1 MSLPKVINPNIQY
14 RLTPIQQLR
23 VAKHIM
29 PAAFE
34 HPTPAFHL
42 DILEFVNGNEQYKA
56 AAIFRGAAKTTL
68 LNKVNIF
75 CRVFFEFEP
84 VILICSESREKAES
98 FLADIK
104 NMILE
109 AGRKGY
115 AIEQGKEWTKEKI
128 EIIINKG
135 KKDEAG
141 NSLEKMCFIASI
153 SVGTSPRG
161 YVKNNIRPT
170 LIICD
175 DMESTVGQFAVS
187 SKSNRKKVER
197 YFYADLLPALHPVR
211 GQIIVL
217 GTIVHIDSLL
227 NNIINTRTPDADDG
241 GDEPVEQQHKEDWDT
256 KVYPILKDGKPTW
269 QSRFSL
275 EYIESKKGMLS
286 SRGLE
291 NEFYQEYMCRPF
303 SPDKQVFKRENFNY
317 FDNMEY
323 KEIIPAITM
332 RDAINIKS
340 VQCPQ
345 PAYIVAKDKK
355 IELSSC
361 RIYTTMDLASYDGA
375 DRSAIVTFA
384 QAQDNNI
391 YILDVSCG
399 HWTPFEKSI
408 NALRVQTSF
417 NPISFGIEKA
427 SAQNDFFYTIQA
439 AQKETGIKINITP
452 LSHHSKAKNIR
463 IMQLHPLFITGK
475 IFFNKRQSTTTELEA
490 ELLEFDP
497 EVESKHDDLMD
508 ALAYMVEFIGS
519 HDMLE
524 DVDDIEE
531 YDLGY
536 NDGLF

>member
-1 MSLPKVINPNIQY
+1 MSLPKVINPNIKY
-14 RLTPIQQLR
+14 RLSPIQQLK

-29 PAAFE
+29 PSVFE

-42 DILEFVNGNEQYKA
+42 DILNFINGDEQYKA
-56 AAIFRGAAKTTL
+56 AAIFRGAGKTTL

-84 VILICSESREKAES
+84 FTLLCSANREKAEN
-98 FLADIK
+98 FLSDIK
-104 NMILE
+104 NMIIE

-115 AIEQGKEWTKEKI
+115 AIEPGKEWTKEKI
-128 EIIINKG
+128 DIIVNKG
-135 KKDEAG
+135 KKDETG
-141 NSLEKMCFIASI
+141 RCLEKTCYIVSI

-161 YVKNNIRPT
+161 YVKNGIRPT
-170 LIICD
+170 LIVCD
-175 DMESTVGQFAVS
+175 DMESTVGQFAVGS
-187 SKSNRKKVER
+187 ASNRKKIER
-197 YFYADLLPALHPVR
+197 FFYADLLPTLHPIR
-211 GQIIVL
+211 GQVYIL
-217 GTIVHIDSLL
+217 GTIVHVASLL
-227 NNIINTRTPDADDG
+227 NNIINPDIPNEDT
-241 GDEPVEQQHKEDWDT
+241 DEPVGRTHQNDWDI

-269 QSRFSL
+269 ASRFSL
-275 EYIESKKGMLS
+275 DYIENMKNMFS

-291 NEFYQEYMCRPF
+291 NEFYQEYMCKPF
-303 SPDKQVFKRENFNY
+303 SPERQVFKREDFNY
-317 FDNMEY
+317 FDGLEY
-323 KEIIPAITM
+323 KDIVPSITM
-332 RDAINIKS
+332 RDAINIKN

-345 PAYIVAKDKK
+345 PTHIIVGDKK

-375 DRSAIVTFA
+375 DRTAIVTFA

-391 YILDVSCG
+391 YILDISCG
-399 HWTPFEKSI
+399 HWTPFEKSV
-408 NALRVQTSF
+408 NAIRIQTSF

-452 LSHHSKAKNIR
+452 LSHHSKNKNLR

-475 IFFNKRQSTTTELEA
+475 IFFNKRQSATIELEA

-519 HDMLE
+519 HDMME
-524 DVDDIEE
+524 DWEEIEE
-531 YDLGY
+531 YEPIERDE
-536 NDGLF
+536 LF